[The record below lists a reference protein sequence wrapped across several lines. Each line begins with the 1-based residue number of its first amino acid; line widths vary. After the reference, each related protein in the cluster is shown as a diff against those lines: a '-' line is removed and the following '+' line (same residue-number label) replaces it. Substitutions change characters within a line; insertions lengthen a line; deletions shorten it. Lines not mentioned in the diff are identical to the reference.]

1 MKEDELGEK
10 HVQGGRRKGGQAR
23 ARALAPKTR
32 SDIARRAAIARWD
45 PDIPEAIYGSPDRLL
60 HLGEVELDCY
70 VLSTEERVFSQRGM
84 MQALALTIRGGELR
98 RFVEQAGLARFLSEE
113 ARNAL
118 ANPREFRRRGGGPL
132 VKGYHVTLLIDIC
145 TAILDAA
152 RSDGLPKHY
161 ELARMRAEIIIRA
174 VAKVGIIALV
184 DEVTG
189 YQDVRHREALQAI
202 LDRYLRREFAA
213 WAKRFPDDF
222 YQELFRLRG
231 WEWEGPGKSGH
242 AVAHSTNDLVYARIA
257 PELLAELQKANPR
270 ENNRRKAKHH
280 QWLTDDIGLPALER
294 HLYAVTG
301 LMRAA
306 DSWPD
311 FKRMVDRALPLKD
324 PYVDLPLFDFDKDKE
339 PES

>member
-1 MKEDELGEK
+1 MHKEK
-10 HVQGGRRKGGQAR
+10 HVREGRRKGGDAR
-23 ARALAPKTR
+23 ARSLAPTER
-32 SDIARRAAIARWD
+32 SEIARRAAIARWD
-45 PDIPEAIYGSPDRLL
+45 PDIPEAIYGSADRLL
-60 HLGEVELDCY
+60 HLGDVELDCY
-70 VLSTEERVFSQRGM
+70 VLATEERVFSQRGM

-98 RFVEQAGLARFLSEE
+98 RFVAQAGLTPHLSEE
-113 ARNAL
+113 ARDAL
-118 ANPREFRRRGGGPL
+118 AKPREFRRRGGGPL
-132 VKGYHVTLLIDIC
+132 VKGYPVTLLVDIC
-145 TAILDAA
+145 TAILDADRA
-152 RSDGLPKHY
+152 NGLPKHY
-161 ELARMRAEIIIRA
+161 ELSRIRAEIIIRA

-189 YQDVRHREALQAI
+189 YQDIRHREALQAI

-222 YQELFRLRG
+222 YKELFRLRG

-257 PELLAELQKANPR
+257 PELLTQLQRLNPR
-270 ENNRRKAKHH
+270 ENNRRRAKHH

-306 DSWPD
+306 DSWLD

-324 PYVDLPLFDFDKDKE
+324 PYVDLPLFDYERDNPDE
-339 PES
+339 